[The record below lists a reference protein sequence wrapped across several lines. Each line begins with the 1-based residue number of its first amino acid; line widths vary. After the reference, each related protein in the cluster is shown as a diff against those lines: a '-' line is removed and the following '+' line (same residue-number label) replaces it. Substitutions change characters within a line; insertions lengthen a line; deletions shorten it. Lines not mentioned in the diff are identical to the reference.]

1 MTAPPAGR
9 RCHHCGMDP
18 YASVRVSLEAVV
30 VAVTDDRP
38 RILTLSADDVAV
50 LPSGPL
56 DVDGDATLEL
66 AMRRLIG
73 EQAGLSVGY
82 VEQLYT
88 FGDRNRS
95 RRRGEGEP
103 RDLGV
108 AYLVLT
114 REANT
119 PGQWVDW
126 YHLFPWEDRRAGVGP
141 DSVESEL
148 TAWAHRDD
156 DRSRRVQIAFGT
168 SDTPW
173 DGVRAL
179 ERYELM
185 YEARLLPEWFVD
197 HEQAVPQ
204 GLPPGEPMGFDH
216 RRVAATALSRLRGK
230 LTYRPVVF
238 ELLPETFTLSHLR
251 RTVEAL
257 AGQRVHPQNFRR
269 LVEGAGLVEG
279 TGTVVT
285 TGGRPAE
292 LFRFRR
298 EVLTERP
305 RIGVGR
311 P

>member
-1 MTAPPAGR
+1 MVSDDPAL
-9 RCHHCGMDP
+9 
-18 YASVRVSLEAVV
+18 VRASLEAVV

-38 RILTLSADDVAV
+38 RILTVTGEEGLPR
-50 LPSGPL
+50 LPSGGL
-56 DVDGDATLEL
+56 SAEGDVTLEL
-66 AMRRLIG
+66 GMRRLIS

-88 FGDRNRS
+88 FGDLNRS
-95 RRRGEGEP
+95 RRRKPGES
-103 RDLGV
+103 RSMGV

-114 REANT
+114 REGT
-119 PGQWVDW
+119 SRGRWVDW
-126 YHLFPWEDRRAGVGP
+126 YHLFPWEDRRGGASDEREMVER
-141 DSVESEL
+141 SVL
-148 TAWAHRDD
+148 AWAGSHA
-156 DRSRRVQIAFGT
+156 DRVERVRIAFGLA
-168 SDTPW
+168 DTPW

-185 YEARLLPEWFVD
+185 YEARLVPEWYID
-197 HEQAVPQ
+197 HDEPVPA
-204 GLPPGEPMGFDH
+204 GLSAGTAMAFDH

-257 AGQRVHPQNFRR
+257 AGDRLHPQNFRR
-269 LVEGAGLVEG
+269 LVERGGLVEG
-279 TGTVVT
+279 TGTMVT

-305 RIGVGR
+305 RAGLGR

>member
-1 MTAPPAGR
+1 MIEPMADGL
-9 RCHHCGMDP
+9 
-18 YASVRVSLEAVV
+18 VRVSLEAVV

-38 RILTLSADDVAV
+38 RILTLQLDSNVAV

-56 DVDGDATLEL
+56 AVEDDATVEL
-66 AMRRLIG
+66 AMRRLIA

-95 RRRGEGEP
+95 RRRGRGEP
-103 RDLGV
+103 RTLGI

-119 PGQWVDW
+119 PGRWVDW
-126 YHLFPWEDRRAGVGP
+126 YHLFPWEDRRVGRGGERLQV
-141 DSVESEL
+141 DQAVN
-148 TAWAHRDD
+148 AWAGSDA
-156 DRSRRVQIAFGT
+156 DRNQRVRIAFGM

-185 YEARLLPEWFVD
+185 YEARLVPEWFVD
-197 HEQAVPQ
+197 HDTPVPP
-204 GLPPGEPMGFDH
+204 GLPDGEPMGFDH

-257 AGQRVHPQNFRR
+257 AGQRMHPQNFRR
-269 LVEGAGLVEG
+269 LVERGGLVEG
-279 TGTVVT
+279 TGSMVT

-305 RIGVGR
+305 RVGVGR

>member
-1 MTAPPAGR
+1 MESGL
-9 RCHHCGMDP
+9 
-18 YASVRVSLEAVV
+18 VRVSLEAVV

-38 RILTLSADDVAV
+38 RILTLPADGSTTV
-50 LPSGPL
+50 LPSGL
-56 DVDGDATLEL
+56 LHVENDATLEL
-66 AMRRLIG
+66 AMRRLIA

-95 RRRGEGEP
+95 RRRGRGEP
-103 RDLGV
+103 RTLGV

-114 REANT
+114 REATT
-119 PGQWVDW
+119 PGRWADW
-126 YHLFPWEDRRAGVGP
+126 YHLFPWEDRRRGGRDLGV
-141 DSVESEL
+141 DDAMS
-148 TAWAHRDD
+148 AWAGDD
-156 DRSRRVQIAFGT
+156 EDRARRVRIAFGVA
-168 SDTPW
+168 DTPW

-185 YEARLLPEWFVD
+185 YEARLVPEWFVD
-197 HEQAVPQ
+197 HDRHVPD
-204 GLPPGEPMGFDH
+204 GLPSGEPMGFDH

-269 LVEGAGLVEG
+269 LVERGGLVEG
-279 TGTVVT
+279 TGSAVT

-292 LFRFRR
+292 LFRFRH

-305 RIGVGR
+305 RVGMGR